1 MKTILD
7 QLQVSVSPTALALQY
22 QKMISNMQDQLK
34 KEQELRVEAENEV
47 NKLNDIIK
55 QTATSTGRKKK
66 SILEKRQEREAYQQR
81 QLTGLKKDGKPIAHA
96 GEAIQSY
103 SEFKALSDYLWEIK
117 QYKFWLLWSLGT
129 ATGLRISDLIQLKWG
144 FFFKDGQYRER
155 FPKIEQKTGKLNNI
169 LITEYMRQSIDKYLQ
184 ITNIKPVPDNL
195 LFPSR
200 KKFKYDISLSEEEN
214 ENRRFKKDQE
224 YAKGLSQRLKRYGED
239 IGLQH
244 KSSHSMR
251 HSFCSIVQCLYNSE
265 YNMDTLETVS
275 GLLNHYDLKTTA
287 RYCGLLEKQ
296 WDEARIKVSDFLLG
310 RTNVDELKLPVN
322 NSNQNIIN
330 LLNEVKTAVQ
340 ETSVYNKEDY

>member
-1 MKTILD
+1 M
-7 QLQVSVSPTALALQY
+7 SVSPTVLALQY
-22 QKMISNMQDQLK
+22 QKMIFNMERRLK
-34 KEQELRVEAENEV
+34 EEQELRVEAEAEV
-47 NKLNDIIK
+47 NQLSDIVK
-55 QTATSTGRKKK
+55 QTAASSMKKKK

-96 GEAIQSY
+96 GEAIKSY

-117 QYKFWLLWSLGT
+117 QYKFWLLWALGT

-169 LITEYMRQSIDKYLQ
+169 LITEYMRKSIDEYLQ
-184 ITNIKPVPDNL
+184 VTNIKPSPDDL
-195 LFPSR
+195 LFSSR
-200 KKFKYDISLSEEEN
+200 KRFKYDVSLSEEEN
-214 ENRRFKKDQE
+214 ENRKFKKDKE
-224 YAKGLSQRLKRYGED
+224 YAKGLSQRLKKYGENV
-239 IGLQH
+239 GLQH

-265 YNMDTLETVS
+265 YNMETLETVS

-287 RYCGLLEKQ
+287 KYCGLLEKQ
-296 WDEARIKVSDFLLG
+296 RDEARIKVSDFLLG
-310 RTNVDELKLPVN
+310 KTDIDELKFSGN
-322 NSNQNIIN
+322 DTNQNIIN

-340 ETSVYNKEDY
+340 GSSICNKEDF